1 MESGRAPA
9 TLNTACKFGVNCYR
23 RDCFYR
29 HPPGRTVRVPE
40 CRYGAR
46 CCMTGCSFAHP
57 APRDPLG
64 SPQDPYACPSVR
76 TTPAAIFC
84 PPAAPVTPARSRE
97 EPELTGIVSADDAVF
112 ARIRAAEAAGQVID
126 VADDDVPP
134 PKRVK
139 TEVGVSVSP
148 TTVVSPYPKYDYM
161 HHNDDSLL
169 GEHAFYNDVMIMSDS
184 SLVKSAAA
192 GDLADVVKI
201 VEGTKPASAERAVLV
216 NKARRWVEVY
226 DNMRSPFNRDRYGD
240 TALIA
245 AARHGHADV
254 VRFLLAEGLADPTLE
269 SMVEDDYCTQNA
281 HAVCEFSRLKLE
293 HEPSDRPDHY
303 SLNQP
308 IPEPILQIR
317 NQLAKFDESLDL
329 IEAASKCWLRNAHAS
344 AFHNGS
350 FARSRSRAIGNRPTD
365 VARLRESIANVPR
378 ASLETNAPPTPPQTL
393 APSVSVPSPPA
404 APIAPPS
411 TPPPVRLG
419 QAMMMCAVC
428 SRQQSRIGCP
438 NGACKTCCVHT
449 HGGCS
454 KHKMQQKK
462 RKR

>member
-1 MESGRAPA
+1 MRASDTTFQAAHLRSSRALSRAMESGRAPA

-139 TEVGVSVSP
+139 TEVGLSVSP
-148 TTVVSPYPKYDYM
+148 TTVVSPNP
-161 HHNDDSLL
+161 NDPHGDR
-169 GEHAFYNDVMIMSDS
+169 NDS
-184 SLVKSAAA
+184 SLVESAAA
-192 GDLADVVKI
+192 GDLDKVVEI
-201 VEGTKPASAERAVLV
+201 VEGTAPDSAERAVLV
-216 NKARRWVEVY
+216 NKARPWDETGVECGY
-226 DNMRSPFNRDRYGD
+226 PRMWWWFGD

-269 SMVEDDYCTQNA
+269 S
-281 HAVCEFSRLKLE
+281 KLE
-293 HEPSDRPDHY
+293 DRSY
-303 SLNQP
+303 SFPAQTARQACESSRAMRK
-308 IPEPILQIR
+308 IPMPMDCAEFGQVK
-317 NQLAKFDESLDL
+317 QFKDFDESCDLLD
-329 IEAASKCWLRNAHAS
+329 AALAYWEKNRHAGAS
-344 AFHNGS
+344 YDDEPCVK
-350 FARSRSRAIGNRPTD
+350 SRSIGNRPTD
-365 VARLRESIANVPR
+365 VGHLRGSIANVCR
-378 ASLETNAPPTPPQTL
+378 SSRR
-393 APSVSVPSPPA
+393 PSVTWRKCM
-404 APIAPPS
+404 I
-411 TPPPVRLG
+411 
-419 QAMMMCAVC
+419 CA
-428 SRQQSRIGCP
+428 QNDSRIGCP
-438 NGACKTCCVHT
+438 WSACKSCCKA
-449 HGGCS
+449 GAWCS
-454 KHKMQQKK
+454 FHQTKKNGSRKPPINLKKK